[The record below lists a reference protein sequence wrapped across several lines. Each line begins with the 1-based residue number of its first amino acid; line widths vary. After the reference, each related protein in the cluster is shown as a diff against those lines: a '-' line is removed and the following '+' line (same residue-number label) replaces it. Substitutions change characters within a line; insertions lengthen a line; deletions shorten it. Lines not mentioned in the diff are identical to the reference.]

1 MGPCGGLEPCSSHGG
16 GILKLENWLIIDNST
31 KRIDQTLD
39 QVLEFIIT

>member
-1 MGPCGGLEPCSSHGG
+1 
-16 GILKLENWLIIDNST
+16 LIIDNST